1 MASFPP
7 ASFSATQPPAL
18 QRRSPSPQFGERDVQ
33 PKTSSKE
40 AEATDQA
47 DLSGTAQTRKTKP
60 TEQRQP
66 DAETQARN
74 FFQDLSERINQFI
87 KEILKAFNKLMGN
100 QKPPSELKSEFHSY
114 RHAVKDQ
121 AHSPDAQKEAKAFGE
136 AIQKALPDSPL
147 PEAEKKQ
154 IAQFAKSLQSPEGQ
168 RRYIKEVMDELPT
181 ISLYQHRQLLQD
193 GLGKQLLAQNGDDY
207 LHFLTT
213 GKRRNPLAKYEALLP
228 RQQAETDAEPEAS
241 TTK

>member
-7 ASFSATQPPAL
+7 ASFSATQPAAM
-18 QRRSPSPQFGERDVQ
+18 QKHSPRPQFGERDVQ
-33 PKTSSKE
+33 PKTSPQE

-66 DAETQARN
+66 EAETQVRN
-74 FFQDLSERINQFI
+74 FFQDFSERVSQFI
-87 KEILKAFNKLMGN
+87 KEILKAFQKLMGN

-114 RHAVKDQ
+114 RNAVKNQ
-121 AHSPDAQKEAKAFGE
+121 AHSTEAQKEAKALGE

-168 RRYIKEVMDELPT
+168 RHYIKDVMNELPT

-193 GLGKQLLAQNGDDY
+193 GLGKQLLAQSGNDY
-207 LHFLTT
+207 LHFLNT
-213 GKRRNPLAKYEALLP
+213 GERRNPLAKYEALLP
-228 RQQAETDAEPEAS
+228 KKDADEEPAAA